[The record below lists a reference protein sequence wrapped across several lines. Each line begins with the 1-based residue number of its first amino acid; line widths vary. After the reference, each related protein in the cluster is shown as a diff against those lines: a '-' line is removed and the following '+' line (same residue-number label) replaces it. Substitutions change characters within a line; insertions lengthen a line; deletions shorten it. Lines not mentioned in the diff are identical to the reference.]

1 MKARAITLAVMLSA
15 CAHSAPQHHDGP
27 QIAHATATPKPLV
40 AEASGPR
47 CPLALPGTTLSF
59 APTSGGGSILFANDD
74 QAALSDLRTRVQLIA
89 TQHNRARYRLA
100 MLDLPHRAEMVP
112 IAGGARLDLITGV
125 GNDTFELQRSI
136 ENHGS
141 SILQEPCGDTK

>member
-1 MKARAITLAVMLSA
+1 MKARAIILAVTLPA

-27 QIAHATATPKPLV
+27 QVAHASETAKPLV
-40 AEASGPR
+40 AEASGPT

-74 QAALSDLRTRVQLIA
+74 QGALRDLRSRVHLLA

-100 MLDLPHRAEMVP
+100 MVDLPHRAEMVP
-112 IAGGARLDLITGV
+112 IAGGARLDLVTGV

-141 SILQEPCGDTK
+141 SILQGPCGETK